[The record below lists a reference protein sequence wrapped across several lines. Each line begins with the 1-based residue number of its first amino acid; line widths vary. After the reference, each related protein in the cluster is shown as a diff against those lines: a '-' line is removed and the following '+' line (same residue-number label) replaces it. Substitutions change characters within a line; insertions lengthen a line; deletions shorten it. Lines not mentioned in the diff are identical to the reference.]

1 MKCKEMLVCFLPESL
16 KLSPLVINEQTQEI
30 VHAHK
35 VLGLIIQTDLYD
47 HYKLGT
53 NPAFMA

>member
-1 MKCKEMLVCFLPESL
+1 MRVCFLPESL

-30 VHAHK
+30 VHAHE